1 MRRPQNDV
9 DTVLAVVLATAGA
22 FASFSLLQAVTS
34 TLDGSAIGR
43 LAPAET
49 LGRLWVFFVLMPAVL
64 MLVGVGFPCLLRTG
78 VAMARGSLGRDGVA
92 SLVVVAGGAMLVV
105 VEAAMQR
112 SGSASLV
119 MVCALCLWR
128 LRARAS
134 DVGKRLLGP
143 LLACASAALLGFGV
157 YQQRLLA
164 DEPASV
170 AVAPTLFLAAYYLTL
185 LGVVMGA
192 LSTADAHRTRAAT
205 SLLWLATY
213 AAWLTGAHRWGVA
226 TTYVAGIFL
235 GLLAAWLR
243 AASRRGVDERGAF
256 L

>member
-1 MRRPQNDV
+1 MRRPQSDV

-22 FASFSLLQAVTS
+22 FASFALLQAVTS

-49 LGRLWVFFVLMPAVL
+49 LGRLWVFFVLVPAVL
-64 MLVGVGFPCLLRTG
+64 MLVGVGFPCLLRTV
-78 VAMARGSLGRDGVA
+78 VAMARGSLGRDA
-92 SLVVVAGGAMLVV
+92 ASSLVVVAGGAMLVV
-105 VEAAMQR
+105 VEAAIQR
-112 SGSASLV
+112 NGSASLV
-119 MVCALCLWR
+119 VVCALCLWR
-128 LRARAS
+128 LRSRAG
-134 DVGKRLLGP
+134 DLGRRLLGP

-164 DEPASV
+164 GEPASV
-170 AVAPTLFLAAYYLTL
+170 AVAPTLFLAAFYLTVI
-185 LGVVMGA
+185 GVVIGA
-192 LSTADAHRTRAAT
+192 LSTADGHRTRAAT

-226 TTYVAGIFL
+226 TTYVAGAFL

-243 AASRRGVDERGAF
+243 AASHRRVDETTA
-256 L
+256 LL